1 MDVLERDM
9 KLIAAYH
16 KGPEVA
22 MISHLDI
29 QRTLQRAFRR
39 AGLPLLYS
47 NGFNPHPQFSFA
59 TAAATGMA
67 SCCEWFEV
75 QLSEPVDPARFMER
89 ANAALPRG
97 MSISG
102 AFAAPEQF
110 GSLSA
115 KLRAAAYR
123 VRILFEEPVS
133 KEKLDETLADMLSG
147 EIIIQKRT
155 KGGIRPV
162 DMRPYI
168 LRVSVEQV
176 EGEETVLLV
185 LGKLQ
190 ADGGLRVDALI
201 DALLA
206 RLTATG
212 SYEILRTNM
221 YFAED
226 GLLPHLPAE

>member
-1 MDVLERDM
+1 M

-16 KGPEVA
+16 KGKEIA

-39 AGLPLLYS
+39 ANLPLLYS

-59 TAAATGMA
+59 TAAATGM
-67 SCCEWFEV
+67 SSSCEWFEV
-75 QLSEPVDPARFMER
+75 QLSQEIDPAEFTQR
-89 ANAALPRG
+89 ANAVMPQG

-102 AFAAPEQF
+102 AFTAPEQF

-115 KLRAAAYR
+115 KLRAAEYR
-123 VRILFEEPVS
+123 ICIQFEEPVL
-133 KEKLDETLADMLSG
+133 KEKLAEQLETMLSG

-176 EGEETVLLV
+176 EGEQAALLV

-190 ADGGLRVDALI
+190 ADGGLRVDAVI
-201 DALLA
+201 DALLE
-206 RLTATG
+206 RLDAHG
-212 SYEILRTNM
+212 AYEIHRTNM

>member
-1 MDVLERDM
+1 M
-9 KLIAAYH
+9 KLIAAYQ
-16 KGPEVA
+16 KGNEIA

-39 AGLPLLYS
+39 AGIPLLYS

-59 TAAATGMA
+59 TAAATGM
-67 SCCEWFEV
+67 SSECEWFEV
-75 QLSEPVDPARFMER
+75 QLSEEMAPEEFVRR
-89 ANAALPRG
+89 ANEVMPQG
-97 MSISG
+97 MRVSG
-102 AFAAPEQF
+102 AFAAPENY

-115 KLRAAAYR
+115 KLRAAEYR
-123 VRILFEEPVS
+123 VELQFVEPVS
-133 KEKLDETLADMLSG
+133 KEKLAETLEAMLTG

-168 LRVSVEQV
+168 LRVSVWQV
-176 EGEETVLLV
+176 EGDQAALLV

-190 ADGGLRVDALI
+190 ADGGLRVDAFI
-201 DALLA
+201 DALLE
-206 RLTATG
+206 RLDAHAA
-212 SYEILRTNM
+212 YEIHRTNM

-226 GLLPHLPAE
+226 GLLPHLPVE

>member
-1 MDVLERDM
+1 M

-16 KGPEVA
+16 KGNEIA

-39 AGLPLLYS
+39 ANLPLLYS

-59 TAAATGMA
+59 TAAATGM
-67 SCCEWFEV
+67 SSSCEWFEV
-75 QLSEPVDPARFMER
+75 QLAQEIDPAEFTQR
-89 ANAALPRG
+89 ANAVMPQG
-97 MSISG
+97 MLISG
-102 AFAAPEQF
+102 AFTAPEQF

-115 KLRAAAYR
+115 KLRAAEYR
-123 VRILFEEPVS
+123 ISIHLNDPVT
-133 KEKLDETLADMLSG
+133 KEKLDQTLEAMLAG

-168 LRVSVEQV
+168 LRVSVGQV
-176 EGEETVLLV
+176 EGDQAALLV

-190 ADGGLRVDALI
+190 ADGGLRVDAFI
-201 DALLA
+201 DALLE
-206 RLTATG
+206 RLDAHG
-212 SYEILRTNM
+212 AYEIHRTNM

>member
-1 MDVLERDM
+1 M
-9 KLIAAYH
+9 KLIAAYQ
-16 KGPEVA
+16 KGNEIA

-29 QRTLQRAFRR
+29 QRTLQRTFRR
-39 AGLPLLYS
+39 AGIPLLYS

-59 TAAATGMA
+59 TAAATGM
-67 SCCEWFEV
+67 SSDCEWFEV
-75 QLSEPVDPARFMER
+75 QLSEEMSPKEFECR
-89 ANAALPRG
+89 ANAVMPQG
-97 MSISG
+97 MHVFG
-102 AFAAPEQF
+102 AFTAPENY

-115 KLRAAAYR
+115 KLRAAEYR
-123 VRILFEEPVS
+123 VDLQFDEPVS
-133 KEKLDETLADMLSG
+133 KEKLDETLAKMLAG

-168 LRVSVEQV
+168 LRVSVGQV
-176 EGEETVLLV
+176 EGEQAALFV

-190 ADGGLRVDALI
+190 ADGGLRVDAFI
-201 DALLA
+201 DALLE
-206 RLTATG
+206 RLDAHG
-212 SYEILRTNM
+212 AYEIHRMNL

>member
-1 MDVLERDM
+1 M

-16 KGPEVA
+16 KGNEIA

-39 AGLPLLYS
+39 AGIPLLYS

-59 TAAATGMA
+59 TAAATGMSSEA
-67 SCCEWFEV
+67 EWFEV
-75 QLSEPVDPARFMER
+75 QLSEEMNPTEFVRR
-89 ANAALPRG
+89 ANESMPQG
-97 MSISG
+97 MSVSG
-102 AFAAPEQF
+102 AFVAPENF

-115 KLRAAAYR
+115 KLRAAGYR
-123 VRILFEEPVS
+123 IDLAFTEAVS
-133 KEKLDETLADMLSG
+133 EEKLQSSLEEMLLG
-147 EIIIQKRT
+147 EIIINKRT
-155 KGGIRPV
+155 KGGIKPV

-168 LRVSVEQV
+168 LRVSVGQV
-176 EGEETVLLV
+176 EGEKTALLV

-190 ADGGLRVDALI
+190 ADGGLRVDAFI
-201 DALLA
+201 DALLE
-206 RLTATG
+206 RLDAHAA
-212 SYEILRTNM
+212 YEIHRTHM

>member
-1 MDVLERDM
+1 M
-9 KLIAAYH
+9 KLIAAYQ
-16 KGPEVA
+16 KGNEIA

-39 AGLPLLYS
+39 ANLPLLYS

-59 TAAATGMA
+59 TAAATGM
-67 SCCEWFEV
+67 SSSCEWFEV
-75 QLSEPVDPARFMER
+75 QLSQEMDPKEFMER
-89 ANAALPRG
+89 ANAVMPLG
-97 MSISG
+97 MGISG
-102 AFAAPEQF
+102 AFAAPESF

-115 KLRAAAYR
+115 KLRAAEYR
-123 VRILFEEPVS
+123 VRIVFDEPAD
-133 KEKLDETLADMLSG
+133 KEKLETVLETMLSG

-155 KGGIRPV
+155 KGGIKPV

-176 EGEETVLLV
+176 EGEQAALLV

-190 ADGGLRVDALI
+190 ADGGLRVDAFI
-201 DALLA
+201 DALLE
-206 RLTATG
+206 RLDAHG
-212 SYEILRTNM
+212 AYEIHRTNM
-221 YFAED
+221 FFAED

>member
-1 MDVLERDM
+1 M
-9 KLIAAYH
+9 KLIAAYQ
-16 KGPEVA
+16 KGTEIA

-59 TAAATGMA
+59 TAAATGM
-67 SCCEWFEV
+67 SSEQEWFDV
-75 QLSEPVDPARFMER
+75 QLFEEIDPEEFVRR
-89 ANAALPRG
+89 ANEAMPKG
-97 MSISG
+97 MSVSQ
-102 AFAAPEQF
+102 AFVAPENF

-115 KLRAAAYR
+115 KLRAAGYR
-123 VRILFEEPVS
+123 IDLAFTEAVS
-133 KEKLDETLADMLSG
+133 EEKLQTTLDEMLTG
-147 EIIIQKRT
+147 EIIINKRT
-155 KGGIRPV
+155 KGGIKPV

-168 LRVSVEQV
+168 LRVSVGQV
-176 EGEETVLLV
+176 EGDQTALLV

-190 ADGGLRVDALI
+190 ADGGLRVDAFI
-201 DALLA
+201 DALLE
-206 RLTATG
+206 RLDAHA
-212 SYEILRTNM
+212 SYEIHRTHM

>member
-1 MDVLERDM
+1 M
-9 KLIAAYH
+9 KLIAAYQ
-16 KGPEVA
+16 KGKEIA

-39 AGLPLLYS
+39 AGIPLLYS

-59 TAAATGMA
+59 TAAATGM
-67 SCCEWFEV
+67 SSSCEWFEV
-75 QLSEPVDPARFMER
+75 QLSEEMSPEEFVRR
-89 ANAALPRG
+89 ANAVMPQG
-97 MSISG
+97 MCVSN
-102 AFAAPEQF
+102 AFAAPENY

-115 KLRAAAYR
+115 KLRAAQYR
-123 VRILFEEPVS
+123 VDLQFETPA
-133 KEKLDETLADMLSG
+133 DHETLAQTLEAMLTG

-168 LRVSVEQV
+168 LRVSVGQV
-176 EGEETVLLV
+176 EGEHAALLV

-190 ADGGLRVDALI
+190 ADGGLRVDAFI
-201 DALLA
+201 DALLE
-206 RLTATG
+206 RLDAHAA
-212 SYEILRTNM
+212 YEIHRTNM

-226 GLLPHLPAE
+226 GLLPHLPVE

>member
-1 MDVLERDM
+1 M

-16 KGPEVA
+16 KGTEIA

-29 QRTLQRAFRR
+29 QRTLQRTFRR

-59 TAAATGMA
+59 TAAATGM
-67 SCCEWFEV
+67 SSDEEWFEV
-75 QLSEPVDPARFMER
+75 QLSEEVSPEDFVRR
-89 ANAALPRG
+89 ANEAMPKGL
-97 MSISG
+97 SVSG
-102 AFAAPEQF
+102 AFIAPENF

-115 KLRAAAYR
+115 KLRAAAYQ
-123 VRILFEEPVS
+123 IDLTFTDAVS
-133 KEKLDETLADMLSG
+133 VEKLQSTLEEMLSG
-147 EIIIQKRT
+147 EIVINKRT
-155 KGGIRPV
+155 KGGIKPV

-168 LRVSVEQV
+168 LRVSVGPV
-176 EGEETVLLV
+176 EGETTALLV

-190 ADGGLRVDALI
+190 ADGGLRVDAFI
-201 DALLA
+201 DALLE
-206 RLTATG
+206 RLDAHG
-212 SYEILRTNM
+212 AYEIHRMNL

>member
-1 MDVLERDM
+1 M

-16 KGPEVA
+16 KGQELA

-39 AGLPLLYS
+39 ANLPLLYS

-59 TAAATGMA
+59 TAAATGM
-67 SCCEWFEV
+67 SSDCEWFDVE
-75 QLSEPVDPARFMER
+75 LSQEIDPEAFMQR
-89 ANAALPRG
+89 ANAVMPQG
-97 MSISG
+97 MCISG
-102 AFAAPEQF
+102 AFVAPEPF

-115 KLRAAAYR
+115 KLRAAEYR
-123 VRILFEEPVS
+123 VSFQFEEPVS
-133 KEKLDETLADMLSG
+133 KEKLDETLEAMLAG

-168 LRVSVEQV
+168 LRVSVGQV
-176 EGEETVLLV
+176 EGEQAALFV

-190 ADGGLRVDALI
+190 ADGGLRVDAFI
-201 DALLA
+201 DALLE
-206 RLTATG
+206 RLDVHGA
-212 SYEILRTNM
+212 YEIHRMNL

>member
-1 MDVLERDM
+1 M

-16 KGPEVA
+16 KGKEIA

-75 QLSEPVDPARFMER
+75 QLSQEIDPEEFMQR
-89 ANAALPRG
+89 ANAVMPQG
-97 MSISG
+97 MSVSD
-102 AFAAPEQF
+102 AFAAPEQY

-115 KLRAAAYR
+115 KLRAAEYR
-123 VRILFEEPVS
+123 VDLQFETPADE
-133 KEKLDETLADMLSG
+133 EKLAKTLEAMLAG

-168 LRVSVEQV
+168 LRVSVGQV
-176 EGEETVLLV
+176 EGEKAALLV

-190 ADGGLRVDALI
+190 ADGGLRVDAFI
-201 DALLA
+201 DALLE
-206 RLTATG
+206 RLDAHA
-212 SYEILRTNM
+212 SYEIQRTNM
-221 YFAED
+221 FFAED
-226 GLLPHLPAE
+226 GLLPHLPVE

>member
-1 MDVLERDM
+1 M
-9 KLIAAYH
+9 KLIAAYQ
-16 KGPEVA
+16 KGNEIA

-39 AGLPLLYS
+39 AGIPLLYS

-59 TAAATGMA
+59 TAAATGM
-67 SCCEWFEV
+67 SSECEWFEV
-75 QLSEPVDPARFMER
+75 QLSEEMAPEEFVRR
-89 ANAALPRG
+89 ANEVMPQG
-97 MSISG
+97 MRVSG
-102 AFAAPEQF
+102 AFAAPENY

-115 KLRAAAYR
+115 KLRAAEYR
-123 VRILFEEPVS
+123 VELQFVEPVS
-133 KEKLDETLADMLSG
+133 REKLAETLEAMLTG

-168 LRVSVEQV
+168 LRVSVGQV
-176 EGEETVLLV
+176 EGDQAALLV

-190 ADGGLRVDALI
+190 ADGGLRVDAFI
-201 DALLA
+201 DALLE
-206 RLTATG
+206 RLDAHAA
-212 SYEILRTNM
+212 YEIHRTNM

-226 GLLPHLPAE
+226 GLLPHLPVE

>member
-1 MDVLERDM
+1 M
-9 KLIAAYH
+9 KLIAAYQ
-16 KGPEVA
+16 KGNEIA

-39 AGLPLLYS
+39 AGIPLLYS

-59 TAAATGMA
+59 TAAATGM
-67 SCCEWFEV
+67 SSECEWFEV
-75 QLSEPVDPARFMER
+75 QLSEEMAPEEFVRR
-89 ANAALPRG
+89 ANEVMPQG
-97 MSISG
+97 MRVSG
-102 AFAAPEQF
+102 AFAAPENY

-115 KLRAAAYR
+115 KLRAAEYR
-123 VRILFEEPVS
+123 VELQFVEPVS
-133 KEKLDETLADMLSG
+133 REKLAETLEAMLTG

-168 LRVSVEQV
+168 LRVSVGQV
-176 EGEETVLLV
+176 EGDQAALLV

-190 ADGGLRVDALI
+190 ADGGLRVDAFI
-201 DALLA
+201 DALLE
-206 RLTATG
+206 RLDAHAA
-212 SYEILRTNM
+212 YEIHRTNM

>member
-1 MDVLERDM
+1 M

-16 KGPEVA
+16 KGKEIA

-39 AGLPLLYS
+39 ANLPLLYS

-59 TAAATGMA
+59 TAAATGM
-67 SCCEWFEV
+67 SSSCEWFEV
-75 QLSEPVDPARFMER
+75 QLSQEIDPAEFTQR
-89 ANAALPRG
+89 ANAVMPQG
-97 MSISG
+97 MSVSG
-102 AFAAPEQF
+102 AFTAPEQF

-115 KLRAAAYR
+115 KLRAAEYR
-123 VRILFEEPVS
+123 ISIQFEEPVL
-133 KEKLDETLADMLSG
+133 KEKLAEQLETMLSG

-176 EGEETVLLV
+176 EGEQAALLV

-190 ADGGLRVDALI
+190 ADGGLRVDAVI
-201 DALLA
+201 DALLE
-206 RLTATG
+206 RLDAHG
-212 SYEILRTNM
+212 AYEIHRTNM

>member
-1 MDVLERDM
+1 M

-16 KGPEVA
+16 KGNEIA

-39 AGLPLLYS
+39 AGIPLSYS

-59 TAAATGMA
+59 TAAATGMSSEA
-67 SCCEWFEV
+67 EWFEV
-75 QLSEPVDPARFMER
+75 QLSDEMNPTEFVRR
-89 ANAALPRG
+89 ANESMPQG
-97 MSISG
+97 MSVSG
-102 AFAAPEQF
+102 AFVAPENF

-115 KLRAAAYR
+115 KLRAAGYR
-123 VRILFEEPVS
+123 IDLAFTEAVS
-133 KEKLDETLADMLSG
+133 EEKLQSTLEEMLLG
-147 EIIIQKRT
+147 EIIINKRT
-155 KGGIRPV
+155 KGGIKPV

-168 LRVSVEQV
+168 LRVSVGQV
-176 EGEETVLLV
+176 EGEKTALHV

-190 ADGGLRVDALI
+190 ADGGLRVDAFI
-201 DALLA
+201 DALLE
-206 RLTATG
+206 RLDAHAA
-212 SYEILRTNM
+212 YEIHRTHM

>member
-1 MDVLERDM
+1 M
-9 KLIAAYH
+9 KLIAAYQ
-16 KGPEVA
+16 KGNEIA

-39 AGLPLLYS
+39 AGIPLLYS

-59 TAAATGMA
+59 TAAATGM
-67 SCCEWFEV
+67 SSECEWFEV
-75 QLSEPVDPARFMER
+75 QLSEDMAPEEFVRR
-89 ANAALPRG
+89 ANEVMPQG
-97 MSISG
+97 MRVSG
-102 AFAAPEQF
+102 AFAAPENY

-115 KLRAAAYR
+115 KLRAAEYR
-123 VRILFEEPVS
+123 VELQFVEPVS
-133 KEKLDETLADMLSG
+133 REKLAETLEAMLTG

-168 LRVSVEQV
+168 LRVSVGQV
-176 EGEETVLLV
+176 EGDQAALLV

-190 ADGGLRVDALI
+190 ADGGLRVDAFI
-201 DALLA
+201 DALLE
-206 RLTATG
+206 RLDAHA
-212 SYEILRTNM
+212 SYSLHRAGM

-226 GLLPHLPAE
+226 GLLPRLPAE

>member
-1 MDVLERDM
+1 M

-16 KGPEVA
+16 KGYEIA
-22 MISHLDI
+22 LISHLDI

-59 TAAATGMA
+59 TAAATGM
-67 SCCEWFEV
+67 SSDCEWFEV
-75 QLSEPVDPARFMER
+75 QLSEEMAPEEFVRR
-89 ANAALPRG
+89 ANEVMPQG
-97 MSISG
+97 MRVSD
-102 AFAAPEQF
+102 AFAAPENY

-115 KLRAAAYR
+115 KLRAAEYR
-123 VRILFEEPVS
+123 VVLQFLEPVS
-133 KEKLDETLADMLSG
+133 KEKLAETLEAMLTG

-168 LRVSVEQV
+168 LRVSVGQV
-176 EGEETVLLV
+176 EGDQAALLV

-190 ADGGLRVDALI
+190 ADGGLRVDAFI
-201 DALLA
+201 DALLE
-206 RLTATG
+206 RLDAHAA
-212 SYEILRTNM
+212 YEIHRTNM

-226 GLLPHLPAE
+226 GLLPHLPVE

>member
-1 MDVLERDM
+1 M

-16 KGPEVA
+16 KGQEIA

-39 AGLPLLYS
+39 AEIPLLYS

-59 TAAATGMA
+59 TAAATGM
-67 SCCEWFEV
+67 SSDCEWFEV
-75 QLSEPVDPARFMER
+75 QLSQEMSPVEFERR
-89 ANAALPRG
+89 ANAAMPKG
-97 MSISG
+97 MSVSG
-102 AFAAPEQF
+102 AFAVPENY

-115 KLRAAAYR
+115 KLRAAEYR
-123 VRILFEEPVS
+123 INLQFEEPVS
-133 KEKLDETLADMLSG
+133 REKLAETLEAMLAG

-168 LRVSVEQV
+168 LRVSVGQV
-176 EGEETVLLV
+176 EGGEIALLV

-190 ADGGLRVDALI
+190 ADGGLRVDAFI
-201 DALLA
+201 DALLE
-206 RLTATG
+206 RLDAHAA
-212 SYEILRTNM
+212 YEIHRTNM
-221 YFAED
+221 FFAED

>member
-1 MDVLERDM
+1 M
-9 KLIAAYH
+9 KLIAAYQ
-16 KGPEVA
+16 KGNEIA

-39 AGLPLLYS
+39 AGIPLLYS

-59 TAAATGMA
+59 TAAATGM
-67 SCCEWFEV
+67 SSECEWFEV
-75 QLSEPVDPARFMER
+75 QLSEDMAPEEFVRR
-89 ANAALPRG
+89 ANEVMPQG
-97 MSISG
+97 MRVSG
-102 AFAAPEQF
+102 AFAAPENY

-115 KLRAAAYR
+115 KLRAAEYR
-123 VRILFEEPVS
+123 VELQFVEPVS
-133 KEKLDETLADMLSG
+133 GEKLAEMLEAMLSG

-168 LRVSVEQV
+168 LRVSVGQV
-176 EGEETVLLV
+176 EGDQAALLV

-190 ADGGLRVDALI
+190 ADGGLRVDAFI
-201 DALLA
+201 DALLE
-206 RLTATG
+206 RLDAHAA
-212 SYEILRTNM
+212 YEIHRTNM

-226 GLLPHLPAE
+226 GLLPHLPVE

>member
-1 MDVLERDM
+1 M
-9 KLIAAYH
+9 KLIAAYQ
-16 KGPEVA
+16 KGKEIA

-39 AGLPLLYS
+39 AGIPLLYS

-59 TAAATGMA
+59 TAAATGM
-67 SCCEWFEV
+67 SSSCEWFEV
-75 QLSEPVDPARFMER
+75 QLSEEMSPEEFVRR
-89 ANAALPRG
+89 ANEVMPQG
-97 MSISG
+97 MRVSN
-102 AFAAPEQF
+102 AFAAPENY

-115 KLRAAAYR
+115 KLRAAQYR
-123 VRILFEEPVS
+123 VDLQFETPA
-133 KEKLDETLADMLSG
+133 DHETLAQTLEAMLTG

-168 LRVSVEQV
+168 LRVSVGQV
-176 EGEETVLLV
+176 EGEKTALHV

-190 ADGGLRVDALI
+190 ADGGLRVDAFI
-201 DALLA
+201 DALLE
-206 RLTATG
+206 RLDAHG
-212 SYEILRTNM
+212 AYEIHRMNL

>member
-1 MDVLERDM
+1 M
-9 KLIAAYH
+9 KLIAAYQ
-16 KGPEVA
+16 KGNEIA

-39 AGLPLLYS
+39 AGIPLLYS

-59 TAAATGMA
+59 TAAATGM
-67 SCCEWFEV
+67 SSECEWFEV
-75 QLSEPVDPARFMER
+75 QLSEDMAPEEFVRR
-89 ANAALPRG
+89 ANGVMPLG
-97 MSISG
+97 MRVSG
-102 AFAAPEQF
+102 AFAAPENY

-115 KLRAAAYR
+115 KLRAAEYR
-123 VRILFEEPVS
+123 VELQFVEPVS
-133 KEKLDETLADMLSG
+133 REKLAETLEAMLTG

-168 LRVSVEQV
+168 LRVSVGQV
-176 EGEETVLLV
+176 EGDQAALLV

-190 ADGGLRVDALI
+190 ADGGLRVDAFI
-201 DALLA
+201 DALLE
-206 RLTATG
+206 RLDAHAA
-212 SYEILRTNM
+212 YEIHRTNM

-226 GLLPHLPAE
+226 GLLPHLPVE

>member
-1 MDVLERDM
+1 M

-16 KGPEVA
+16 KGNEIA

-39 AGLPLLYS
+39 AGIPLLYS

-59 TAAATGMA
+59 TAAATGMSSEA
-67 SCCEWFEV
+67 EWFEV
-75 QLSEPVDPARFMER
+75 QLSEEMAPEEFVRR
-89 ANAALPRG
+89 ANGAMPRG
-97 MSISG
+97 MSVSG
-102 AFAAPEQF
+102 AFVAPENF

-115 KLRAAAYR
+115 KLRAAGYR
-123 VRILFEEPVS
+123 IDLAFTEAVS
-133 KEKLDETLADMLSG
+133 EEKLQSTLEEMLSG
-147 EIIIQKRT
+147 EIIINKRT
-155 KGGIRPV
+155 KGGIKPV

-168 LRVSVEQV
+168 LRVSVGQV
-176 EGEETVLLV
+176 EGEKAALLV

-190 ADGGLRVDALI
+190 ADGGLRVDAFI
-201 DALLA
+201 DALLE
-206 RLTATG
+206 RLDAHAAF
-212 SYEILRTNM
+212 EIHRTHM

>member
-1 MDVLERDM
+1 M

-16 KGPEVA
+16 KGNEIA

-39 AGLPLLYS
+39 AGIPLLYS

-59 TAAATGMA
+59 TAAATGMSSEA
-67 SCCEWFEV
+67 EWFEV
-75 QLSEPVDPARFMER
+75 QLSEEMAPEEFVRR
-89 ANAALPRG
+89 ANGAMPRG
-97 MSISG
+97 MSVSG
-102 AFAAPEQF
+102 AFVAPENF

-115 KLRAAAYR
+115 KLRAAGYR
-123 VRILFEEPVS
+123 IDLAFTEAVS
-133 KEKLDETLADMLSG
+133 EEKLQSTLEEMLSG
-147 EIIIQKRT
+147 EIIINKRT
-155 KGGIRPV
+155 KGGIKPV

-168 LRVSVEQV
+168 LRVSVGQV
-176 EGEETVLLV
+176 EGEKAALLV

-190 ADGGLRVDALI
+190 ADGGLRVDAFI
-201 DALLA
+201 DALLE
-206 RLTATG
+206 RLDAHAA
-212 SYEILRTNM
+212 YEIHRTHM